1 MNIRRK
7 FFRIIACFSA
17 NCSIVVASIKISVD
31 RIQPGLHVKIPLKWN
46 EHPFLFNVFKIKSDQ
61 QVQVIRQLGVKYVY
75 VTPELSD
82 ALPLPVQQA
91 LAPVVN
97 DGAAQS
103 ESDLLWQEKQQR
115 IEELSA
121 YRRKVSRCEKEF
133 DRSLARIRNLMTKL
147 RSRPEQAAKE
157 AQQLVDDIVDSLLS
171 QDDVTLHL
179 MGSKTEFEDIYF
191 HCLNVSILAMMIA
204 KAKGLE
210 AVEIKMVAMAA
221 LFHDIGKA
229 KIPAAI
235 LRKATPL
242 TEPENNYLKL
252 HTKYGGD
259 IARAI
264 EILPQQVITVIEQHH
279 ELLDGSG
286 YPNGLSGDQIDV
298 ITQIVSVANAFDNL
312 CHHQNPAEK
321 KIPYTALSYLYKHAK
336 AKYNNENLNILIK
349 YMGVYPPGTI
359 VKLSNEMVGLV
370 VSINS
375 ASLLSPNVLLYD
387 PSVPK
392 LQAPIMAL
400 EGKDLKVESVIH
412 PERLPEEIREY
423 LNPRARISYYFD
435 DDAN

>member
-1 MNIRRK
+1 MNNRRK
-7 FFRIIACFSA
+7 FFRITACFSA

-31 RIQPGLHVKIPLKWN
+31 RIQPGLHIKIPLKWN

-91 LAPVVN
+91 LAPAAN
-97 DGAAQS
+97 DEAAQS
-103 ESDLLWQEKQQR
+103 ESDALWQEKQQR

-157 AQQLVDDIVDSLLS
+157 AAQLVDDIVESLLS

-179 MGSKTEFEDIYF
+179 MGSKTEFEDLYF

-204 KAKGLE
+204 KAKGLKAE
-210 AVEIKMVAMAA
+210 EIKMVAMAA

-235 LRKATPL
+235 LRKSTPL

-252 HTKYGGD
+252 HTKYGSD

-264 EILPQQVITVIEQHH
+264 DILPEKVITVIEQHH

-286 YPNGLSGDQIDV
+286 YPNGLKGDEIDV
-298 ITQIVSVANAFDNL
+298 ISQIVSVANAFDNL

-336 AKYNNENLNILIK
+336 SHYNNENLNILIK

-392 LQAPIMAL
+392 LQAPIIAL
-400 EGKDLKVESVIH
+400 EDKDLKVESVIH

-423 LNPRARISYYFD
+423 LNPRARVSYYFD
-435 DDAN
+435 DNAN

>member
-1 MNIRRK
+1 M
-7 FFRIIACFSA
+7 
-17 NCSIVVASIKISVD
+17 ASIKISVD
-31 RIQPGLHVKIPLKWN
+31 RIQPGLHIKIPLKWN
-46 EHPFLFNVFKIKSDQ
+46 EHPFLFNVFKVKSDQ
-61 QVQVIRQLGVKYVY
+61 QVQVIKQLGCKYVY

-82 ALPLPVQQA
+82 TLPLPVQEA
-91 LAPVVN
+91 SSKPIDESAKT
-97 DGAAQS
+97 
-103 ESDLLWQEKQQR
+103 ESDMLWQEKQKR

-157 AQQLVDDIVDSLLS
+157 AQQLVDDIVESLLS

-179 MGSKTEFEDIYF
+179 MSSKTEFEDLYF

-204 KAKGLE
+204 KAKGMD
-210 AVEIKMVAMAA
+210 AASIKMVAMGA

-242 TEPENNYLKL
+242 TEPESNYLKL
-252 HTKYGGD
+252 HTKYGKD
-259 IARAI
+259 IAIAI
-264 EILPQQVITVIEQHH
+264 DTLPEEVITVIEQHH
-279 ELLDGSG
+279 ELLDGTG
-286 YPNGLSGDQIDV
+286 YPNGLKGEEIDA

-321 KIPYTALSYLYKHAK
+321 KIPYTALSYLYKKGKQH
-336 AKYNNENLNILIK
+336 YNNENLNILIK
-349 YMGVYPPGTI
+349 YMGVYPPGTV
-359 VKLSNEMVGLV
+359 VKLSNDMVGLV

-375 ASLLSPNVLLYD
+375 GSLLNPNVLMYD
-387 PSVPK
+387 PTVPK
-392 LQAPIMAL
+392 LQAPIIAL
-400 EGKDLKVESVIH
+400 ENKDLKIESVIH

-423 LNPRARISYYFD
+423 LNPRARISYYFEEQ
-435 DDAN
+435 AN